1 MKIED
6 KDVNVIALECA
17 VATRSDTILQL
28 ARPICLLHG
37 NVDFELITEPLS
49 SFYVVGTKHLNNFDS
64 KWLFEIVEMAF
75 PNSASRPLT
84 YQARQPQTLFAF
96 MNN

>member
-1 MKIED
+1 
-6 KDVNVIALECA
+6 VIALECA
-17 VATRSDTILQL
+17 VAARSDTLPQL
-28 ARPICLLHG
+28 AGSICLFHG
-37 NVDFELITEPLS
+37 NVKFDLITEPLS
-49 SFYVVGTKHLNNFDS
+49 SLYVGGMKYLDDFYS
-64 KWLFEIVEMAF
+64 KRLFEIVEMAF